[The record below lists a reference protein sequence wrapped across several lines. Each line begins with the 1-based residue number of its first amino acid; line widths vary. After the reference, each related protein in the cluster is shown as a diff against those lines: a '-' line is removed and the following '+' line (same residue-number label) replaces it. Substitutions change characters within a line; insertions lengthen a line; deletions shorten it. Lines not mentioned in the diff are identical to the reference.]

1 MAKKQ
6 TKTKIKIAGK
16 SYMIPVD
23 VKKSIEF
30 LSDVIR
36 AHEVALLTWE
46 HKIWN
51 KQALDEKDIA
61 VFEQNMHEYV
71 MRIPNAGEILA
82 NMVKIDEKEKNL
94 KEEETTE
101 EKVDEV
107 NQEA

>member
-46 HKIWN
+46 HKVWN
-51 KQALDEKDIA
+51 KQAFDEKDIA
-61 VFEQNMHEYV
+61 IFEQNMHEYV

-94 KEEETTE
+94 EEETTE